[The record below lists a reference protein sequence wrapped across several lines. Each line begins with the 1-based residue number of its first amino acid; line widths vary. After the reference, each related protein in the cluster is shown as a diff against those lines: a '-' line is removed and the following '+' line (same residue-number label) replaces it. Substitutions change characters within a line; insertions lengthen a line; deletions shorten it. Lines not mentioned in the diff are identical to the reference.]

1 MESEEAAGTI
11 LRQDP
16 ASGSTVKSNNAEITV
31 TVSGGPEV
39 IQMID
44 VTNQEYLKAL
54 ATCGTWG

>member
-1 MESEEAAGTI
+1 M
-11 LRQDP
+11 
-16 ASGSTVKSNNAEITV
+16 KSNNAEITV